1 MIVILLPSTSEYE
14 YFLWF
19 ILSSLLFSLGD
30 LIWYMIYCHLIT
42 PQFFPLVQLPSQ
54 ISSVISIF
62 SLFVTFTLLSFASSF
77 SVCMCNKT
85 NRFHSKLQ
93 SHTVFCSKVGSEAM
107 LVTYSTQITV
117 LIKAWQTGII
127 LEIRMASSSN
137 VTGPHGYWLTSKRPG
152 RLSMYGAI
160 SGVLY
165 WIFVLMIAARPA
177 LVSWR

>member
-1 MIVILLPSTSEYE
+1 MYIFNFWLSQYQIKVADLQNNCLLEKSILHWQGIISKLAH
-14 YFLWF
+14 
-19 ILSSLLFSLGD
+19 LLYL
-30 LIWYMIYCHLIT
+30 
-42 PQFFPLVQLPSQ
+42 
-54 ISSVISIF
+54 

-152 RLSMYGAI
+152 RLSMYGAV

>member
-1 MIVILLPSTSEYE
+1 MYVFNFWLSQYQIKIADLQNNCLLEKSILHWQGIISKLAH
-14 YFLWF
+14 
-19 ILSSLLFSLGD
+19 LLYL
-30 LIWYMIYCHLIT
+30 
-42 PQFFPLVQLPSQ
+42 
-54 ISSVISIF
+54 

-137 VTGPHGYWLTSKRPG
+137 VTGSHGYWLTSKRPG
-152 RLSMYGAI
+152 RLSMYGAV

>member
-1 MIVILLPSTSEYE
+1 MYVFNFWLSQYQIKIADLQNNCLLEKSILHWQGIISKLAH
-14 YFLWF
+14 
-19 ILSSLLFSLGD
+19 LLYL
-30 LIWYMIYCHLIT
+30 
-42 PQFFPLVQLPSQ
+42 
-54 ISSVISIF
+54 

-152 RLSMYGAI
+152 RLSMYGAV

>member
-1 MIVILLPSTSEYE
+1 MYVFNFWLSQYQIKIADLQNNCLLEKSILHWQGIISKLAH
-14 YFLWF
+14 
-19 ILSSLLFSLGD
+19 LLYL
-30 LIWYMIYCHLIT
+30 
-42 PQFFPLVQLPSQ
+42 
-54 ISSVISIF
+54 

-93 SHTVFCSKVGSEAM
+93 SHTVLCSKVGSEAM

-152 RLSMYGAI
+152 RLSMYGAV

>member
-1 MIVILLPSTSEYE
+1 MYVFNFWLSQYQIKVADLQNNCLLEKSILHWQGIISKLAHLLYLP
-14 YFLWF
+14 
-19 ILSSLLFSLGD
+19 
-30 LIWYMIYCHLIT
+30 
-42 PQFFPLVQLPSQ
+42 
-54 ISSVISIF
+54 
-62 SLFVTFTLLSFASSF
+62 LFVTFALLSFARSF

-107 LVTYSTQITV
+107 LVTCNTQITV

-137 VTGPHGYWLTSKRPG
+137 VTGPHVYWLTSKRPG
-152 RLSMYGAI
+152 RLFMYDAVA
-160 SGVLY
+160 GVLY
-165 WIFVLMIAARPA
+165 WIFVLTIAARPA

>member
-1 MIVILLPSTSEYE
+1 MYVFNFWLSQYQIKIADLQNNCLLEKSILHWQGIISKLAH
-14 YFLWF
+14 
-19 ILSSLLFSLGD
+19 LLYL
-30 LIWYMIYCHLIT
+30 
-42 PQFFPLVQLPSQ
+42 
-54 ISSVISIF
+54 

>member
-1 MIVILLPSTSEYE
+1 MYVFNFWLSQYQIKIADLQNNCLLEKSILHWQGIISKLAH
-14 YFLWF
+14 
-19 ILSSLLFSLGD
+19 LLYL
-30 LIWYMIYCHLIT
+30 
-42 PQFFPLVQLPSQ
+42 
-54 ISSVISIF
+54 

-93 SHTVFCSKVGSEAM
+93 SHTVLCSKVGSEAM

>member
-1 MIVILLPSTSEYE
+1 MYVFNFWLSQYQIKVADLQNNCLLEKSILHWQGIISKLAH
-14 YFLWF
+14 
-19 ILSSLLFSLGD
+19 LLYL
-30 LIWYMIYCHLIT
+30 
-42 PQFFPLVQLPSQ
+42 
-54 ISSVISIF
+54 

-152 RLSMYGAI
+152 RLSMYGAV

>member
-1 MIVILLPSTSEYE
+1 MYIFNFWLSQYQIKIADLQNNCLLEKSILHWQGIISKLAH
-14 YFLWF
+14 
-19 ILSSLLFSLGD
+19 LLYL
-30 LIWYMIYCHLIT
+30 
-42 PQFFPLVQLPSQ
+42 
-54 ISSVISIF
+54 

-152 RLSMYGAI
+152 RLFMYGAV